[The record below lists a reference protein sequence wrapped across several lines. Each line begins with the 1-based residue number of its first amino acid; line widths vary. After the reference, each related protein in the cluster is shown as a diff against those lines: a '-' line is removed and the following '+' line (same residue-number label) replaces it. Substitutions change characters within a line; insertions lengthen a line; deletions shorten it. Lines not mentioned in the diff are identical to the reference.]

1 MPLKLLKIV
10 NTSNALNTEQLKA
23 LQNITQ
29 QAVFSIESF
38 RGLEES
44 QKRNLVKIQVEEMI
58 LDMGLLAPP
67 LLLEVA
73 VEANL
78 LLFDRYGKPLISSSN
93 SA

>member
-93 SA
+93 ST

>member
-78 LLFDRYGKPLISSSN
+78 LLFDRYGKPLISS
-93 SA
+93 

>member
-44 QKRNLVKIQVEEMI
+44 QKRNLVKSQVEEMI

-78 LLFDRYGKPLISSSN
+78 PLFDRYGKPLISSSN

>member
-29 QAVFSIESF
+29 QAIFSIESF

-78 LLFDRYGKPLISSSN
+78 LLFDRYGKPLISS
-93 SA
+93 